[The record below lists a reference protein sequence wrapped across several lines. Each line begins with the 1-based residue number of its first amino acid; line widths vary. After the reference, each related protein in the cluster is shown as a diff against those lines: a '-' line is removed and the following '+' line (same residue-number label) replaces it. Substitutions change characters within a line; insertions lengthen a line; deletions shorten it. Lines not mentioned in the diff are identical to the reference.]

1 MLAFFRRLLIIASL
15 YYFMSIEVEAVSVTT
30 QPVEVSNEDLLS
42 YIAEKVLRAM
52 RRNKKLRS
60 PYAIASRLLQ
70 KQTEKGTLAGM
81 RFYTEDQ
88 RNEVAAIVSMGIES
102 QFYADH
108 LSPAQV
114 VILAKIESRLLRYVS
129 ESLDY
134 DPEMVNS
141 ACSLVGQLIG
151 HALARSKNQVSMLSD
166 DNFSDPF
173 HLMCLF
179 FDRDFEALQEM
190 LQMRAEL
197 QEIFASKKHKTTW

>member
-1 MLAFFRRLLIIASL
+1 
-15 YYFMSIEVEAVSVTT
+15 MSIEVEAVSVTT

-88 RNEVAAIVSMGIES
+88 RHQVAAIVSLGIES

-108 LSPAQV
+108 LSPAQA
-114 VILAKIESRLLRYVS
+114 VILEKIESRLQRYVS

-141 ACSLVGQLIG
+141 TCSLVGQLIG
-151 HALARSKNQVSMLSD
+151 HALARSKNKVSMLSA

-173 HLMCLF
+173 HLMWLF
-179 FDRDFEALQEM
+179 FYRDFKALQEM

-197 QEIFASKKHKTTW
+197 QEIFASKQHKTTW